1 MLGSRHAARE
11 DNRIQLIGTV
21 ELDTGFEL
29 IIGHVRHNGGLVRSG
44 HEFVA
49 MNRDSLY
56 IYASPTEDIKWRK
69 RFHFLETVGQKNIYA
84 FHNIIS
90 N

>member
-1 MLGSRHAARE
+1 MLGSRHTAGE

-29 IIGHVRHNGGLVRSG
+29 IIGHVRHNSGLVRSG
-44 HEFVA
+44 YEFVA

-56 IYASPTEDIKWRK
+56 IYASPTEDVKWRK

-84 FHNIIS
+84 FHNIIK
-90 N
+90 